1 MYCKKN
7 WGSTAEKFRRSG
19 VLTGFKQALEQ
30 KGRETTMQPQKTGR
44 TIQSVQRAIDIIN
57 CFESNET
64 ELTLGQISEALELNK
79 STVHRILNTLHQNDF
94 VRQNSSGRYMLGGY
108 FARRFGPVDSSIR
121 NLLKE
126 AALEGMNY
134 VANQYGASCCLFML
148 ELGELLLVHRIRPQS
163 EAYAIT
169 TYAAYV
175 QPLYCS
181 ASGKVL
187 LASMSKGE
195 LDQYLQV
202 NRLIPRTEKTITSQK
217 RLRAELD
224 EIRSQGY
231 GREDEELG
239 LGVYALSVPVYNKSG
254 QLFATVSAAGMAFRL
269 SAQKEDI
276 VTDLKALSF
285 DLTQKLF
292 S

>member
-1 MYCKKN
+1 
-7 WGSTAEKFRRSG
+7 
-19 VLTGFKQALEQ
+19 
-30 KGRETTMQPQKTGR
+30 MQPQKTGR

-57 CFESNET
+57 CFEDIST
-64 ELTLGQISEALELNK
+64 ELTLGQISAALDLNK
-79 STVHRILNTLHQNDF
+79 STVHGILNTLYQNDF

-108 FARRFGPVDSSIR
+108 FARGFGPMDASIR

-134 VANQYGASCCLFML
+134 IANQHGASCCLFML
-148 ELGELLLVHRIRPQS
+148 ELGELLLVNRIRPKS

-187 LASMSKGE
+187 LASMSESE
-195 LDQYLQV
+195 LQQYLQV
-202 NRLIPRTEKTITSQK
+202 NRLIPRTEKTITSLQQ
-217 RLRAELD
+217 LEEEL
-224 EIRSQGY
+224 EAVRRQGY
-231 GREDEELG
+231 GVEDEELG

-269 SAQKEDI
+269 SAQKKDI

>member
-1 MYCKKN
+1 MQ
-7 WGSTAEKFRRSG
+7 
-19 VLTGFKQALEQ
+19 LQ
-30 KGRETTMQPQKTGR
+30 KAGR

-57 CFESNET
+57 CFTDNKT
-64 ELTLGQISEALELNK
+64 ELSLGQISAALNLNK
-79 STVHRILNTLHQNDF
+79 STVHGILNTLYQNDF

-108 FARRFGPVDSSIR
+108 FARRFSSMDSSIR

-134 VANQYGASCCLFML
+134 IANHYGASCCLFML
-148 ELGELLLVHRIRPQS
+148 ELGELLLVNRIRPQG

-195 LDQYLQV
+195 LDQYLQE
-202 NRLIPRTEKTITSQK
+202 NRLLPRTEKTITSLEKLQ
-217 RLRAELD
+217 AELKTV
-224 EIRSQGY
+224 RNQGY
-231 GREDEELG
+231 GVEAEELG
-239 LGVYALSVPVYNKSG
+239 LGVYALSVPVYNSSG

-269 SAQKEDI
+269 NAQREAI
-276 VTDLKALSF
+276 ISDLKALSF

-292 S
+292 Y

>member
-1 MYCKKN
+1 MD
-7 WGSTAEKFRRSG
+7 A
-19 VLTGFKQALEQ
+19 
-30 KGRETTMQPQKTGR
+30 
-44 TIQSVQRAIDIIN
+44 
-57 CFESNET
+57 
-64 ELTLGQISEALELNK
+64 
-79 STVHRILNTLHQNDF
+79 
-94 VRQNSSGRYMLGGY
+94 
-108 FARRFGPVDSSIR
+108 SIR

-134 VANQYGASCCLFML
+134 IANQHGASCCLFML
-148 ELGELLLVHRIRPQS
+148 ELGELLLVNRIRPKS

-187 LASMSKGE
+187 LASMSESE
-195 LDQYLQV
+195 LQQYLQV
-202 NRLIPRTEKTITSQK
+202 NRLIPRTEKTITSLQQ
-217 RLRAELD
+217 LEEEL
-224 EIRSQGY
+224 EAVRRQGY
-231 GREDEELG
+231 GVEDEELG

-269 SAQKEDI
+269 SAQKKDI